1 MAALGAGVLGAGDV
15 GSGVFA
21 PLESA
26 WLSVRR
32 FARDRVL
39 YGNFKNVKNRLR
51 SSFKARSWRCWKFSI
66 VISSISGFLSCL
78 VVCNLSKNM
87 KFYFNFIA
95 FTLFN
100 SMMTHLFVSLTSG
113 RLIFILDNSPS
124 VKWQI
129 IVINKSNLLSVL
141 LWWMNIFFLEIY
153 WNNKELMIESRLADI
168 FIVNE
173 SMRRIR
179 IYCRLGQCFC
189 CLYFI
194 ISRTRTRYQMHN
206 SAIETKADK

>member
-1 MAALGAGVLGAGDV
+1 MYLALATLDLVYLHRSNLPGCLCVDSLAIVCCTGTSKTSKIACVLRSRRARDVAGHFPSWYLRYRASYLV
-15 GSGVFA
+15 
-21 PLESA
+21 
-26 WLSVRR
+26 WLSAICR
-32 FARDRVL
+32 
-39 YGNFKNVKNRLR
+39 
-51 SSFKARSWRCWKFSI
+51 
-66 VISSISGFLSCL
+66 
-78 VVCNLSKNM
+78 KNM

-129 IVINKSNLLSVL
+129 IVINKSNLLSLL

-179 IYCRLGQCFC
+179 IYCRLGQ
-189 CLYFI
+189 YFWFVI
-194 ISRTRTRYQMHN
+194 FYYFANAYTISNAQ
-206 SAIETKADK
+206 